1 MQSDFE
7 IITDFLSRHDADVTG
22 HSSDL
27 PDNDVLVLFRKF
39 ANGKATPKER
49 AEVVS
54 LVDSRP
60 NWIAALA
67 DEIKRRRERATSTAE
82 P

>member
-7 IITDFLSRHDADVTG
+7 IITNFLSRCLADVQG
-22 HSSDL
+22 RGSDV
-27 PDNDVLVLFRKF
+27 PDKDVLLLFRKF
-39 ANGKATPKER
+39 ASGKATSEER

-60 NWIAALA
+60 DWIAALA
-67 DEIKRRRERATSTAE
+67 DEIKQRRETTKSTVKA
-82 P
+82 

>member
-1 MQSDFE
+1 MQTDFE
-7 IITDFLSRHDADVTG
+7 IITKFLARSGAEVKGRGSDVPDQDAR
-22 HSSDL
+22 
-27 PDNDVLVLFRKF
+27 VLFRKF
-39 ANGKATPKER
+39 ASGRATPEER
-49 AEVVS
+49 AEVVR

-67 DEIKRRRERATSTAE
+67 DEIKQRRGRIRSTAE

>member
-7 IITDFLSRHDADVTG
+7 IIADFLSRHGADVTG
-22 HSSDL
+22 HSSDA
-27 PDNDVLVLFRKF
+27 PEKDVLVLFRKF
-39 ANGKATPKER
+39 ASGKATPEER

-67 DEIKRRRERATSTAE
+67 DEIKRRRERTASTAE